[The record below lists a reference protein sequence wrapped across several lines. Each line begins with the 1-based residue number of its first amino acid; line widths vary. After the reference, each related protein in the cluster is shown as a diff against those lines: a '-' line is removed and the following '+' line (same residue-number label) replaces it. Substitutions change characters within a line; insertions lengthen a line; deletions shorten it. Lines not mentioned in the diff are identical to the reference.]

1 MSELRYVMWVSGVI
15 PRIRPMRLPDGSP
28 LMSSPVSAVLV
39 YGEHDAV
46 LVDPPF
52 TRQQTE
58 QVAGWV
64 ERSGKRLTH
73 IYSTHGHGDHCF
85 GTAQLLDRF
94 PDAIPYATEGTMA
107 VMRRNV
113 DARPEFWDADFPGL
127 IGDTPLNYQ
136 PVPEDGFE
144 LEGHRLVPVE
154 VGHTDTDETPVLH
167 VPSIDLVVAGDAV
180 YN

>member
-1 MSELRYVMWVSGVI
+1 MAPHARSCRSRAGEGRAIMSDLHYDVWVSDGV
-15 PRIRPMRLPDGSP
+15 PRTRPMPLPDGSP
-28 LMSSPVSAVLV
+28 LPSPPVSAVLIC
-39 YGEHDAV
+39 GERDAV

-52 TRQQTE
+52 TREQTE
-58 QVAGWV
+58 QVADWV

-73 IYSTHGHGDHCF
+73 VYSTHGHGDHWF
-85 GTAQLLDRF
+85 GTAQLLERF
-94 PDAIPYATEGTMA
+94 PDAVPYATEGTMA

-144 LEGHRLVPVE
+144 LE
-154 VGHTDTDETPVLH
+154 
-167 VPSIDLVVAGDAV
+167 
-180 YN
+180 